1 MVSRMSICFRRCLL
15 VACATMTLAGCGNR
29 ETKEALQRV
38 TILTNL
44 KQYEDANDVL
54 VQALRA
60 REAQIKGPDAPVD
73 SDAAEALGKKVQAD
87 SEILKMERA
96 QIPLYLRMNKPD
108 QASSVYA
115 DILAGNP
122 GDTVAYDELKDGDP
136 LIRTG
141 AAIVLG
147 ASRRPE
153 SIGALIN
160 TLKDSDKNVR
170 RAAVAALG
178 QIKDPTTVPPLIDEL
193 KDSFWFA
200 RSEAADA
207 LGREGDVRAIAPLL
221 DLVADPDE
229 NAESSAE
236 SSLVLLCR
244 VPKAPA
250 DPFANRLNDPN
261 PKIVRISAICLA
273 VLKDPRA
280 IPTLLKYIAS
290 NDLPTRLNAV
300 KALGETGDASVIPTL
315 RQTLKDPNV
324 DMRGWSVIGLDKL
337 KDQGSVA
344 DLRAIAANDQEA
356 PSVRAAAQ
364 GAISHITGE
373 PMPAAANNP

>member
-1 MVSRMSICFRRCLL
+1 
-15 VACATMTLAGCGNR
+15 MTLAGCGNR

-38 TILTNL
+38 TILANL

-60 REAQIKGPDAPVD
+60 REAQIKGPDAPAD
-73 SDAAEALGKKVQAD
+73 SDAAEALAKKVQAD

-96 QIPLYLRMNKPD
+96 QIPLYLKMSKPD
-108 QASSVYA
+108 QASAVYA

-122 GDTVAYDELKDGDP
+122 SDTVAYDELKDGDP
-136 LIRTG
+136 VIRAG

-153 SIGALIN
+153 SIGPLIN

-236 SSLVLLCR
+236 SSLVLLSR

-344 DLRAIAANDQEA
+344 DLRAIAANDREA